1 MNISGFF
8 SELYNQFTAAA
19 ISVLTKIIN
28 LLPDSPFIFLSQTPE
43 VYRILKVVNW
53 IIPFDFVVSTFS
65 AWLTAIATYYAY
77 SIILRFFKAIE

>member
-1 MNISGFF
+1 MNLSGFVT
-8 SELYNQFTAAA
+8 EIYNQFTAVAV
-19 ISVLTKIIN
+19 SVLVKVIN
-28 LLPDSPFIFLSQTPE
+28 ILPDSPFIFLSQTPE
-43 VYRILKVVNW
+43 VYKILKVVNW